1 MEQQTNGLIAFEE
14 LQSLPDIL
22 KANETSVT
30 KARTAIQ
37 PLIDTFQGIDLATA
51 DPDET
56 EAFDKQLADVQYKL
70 GKTLEMMEDRRK
82 PGTRRLDEIKKRF
95 TALEA
100 DVKALQDQVNQGR
113 NAWQSEKLRRQ
124 RAEEA
129 ARLAEIR
136 AKEQSIEQTAAQQA
150 LIMKEQTFLINS
162 TVERMITKYNSLPAD
177 GLDAYCD
184 SIGLLKVEE
193 YGIKIGI
200 AEDYRQL
207 FFNSMM
213 DNIAILIEQK
223 ESRKAEL
230 LRDAKA
236 AAERVAREAAER
248 RKKQQE
254 FEEYESQRRLEIT
267 AGQKLEAQFDTLAK
281 PIETPELSKGTQVK
295 RKYKVTS
302 IGGHSMIM
310 RWWATNI
317 MPGMSVEEL
326 NKKLSFMRTAADK
339 ALNQGDAIEG
349 GGLEIVEDIST
360 RSSKSFE

>member
-1 MEQQTNGLIAFEE
+1 MEQTTNGALVPFEE

-56 EAFDKQLADVQYKL
+56 EALDKQLADVQYKL
-70 GKTLEMMEDRRK
+70 GKTLEMMEERRK

-100 DVKALQDQVNQGR
+100 DVKQLQDQVNQGR

-124 RAEEA
+124 RAEES

-162 TVERMITKYNSLPAD
+162 TVERMISKYNSLPAD

-184 SIGLLKVEE
+184 AIKMLNLQE
-193 YGIKIGI
+193 YAGKIGVTAGYYSI
-200 AEDYRQL
+200 FQSA
-207 FFNSMM
+207 MA
-213 DNIAILIEQK
+213 DNIGILVEQK

-230 LRDAKA
+230 NRDAKA
-236 AAERVAREAAER
+236 AAERVAREAQQRKEQAEQKAR
-248 RKKQQE
+248 DDEQRMKEQA
-254 FEEYESQRRLEIT
+254 ES
-267 AGQKLEAQFDTLAK
+267 AKLEAQFTTLAK

-317 MPGMSVEEL
+317 MPGMSVEDL

-339 ALNQGDAIEG
+339 ALNQGDVIEG

-360 RSSKSFE
+360 RSTKSE